1 MTGTKQD
8 HKAKLGVIFRYLP
21 DTFKLVWQTHRL
33 FTIFLV
39 AAAIIQGLL
48 PMVQIWIGKLV
59 LDEVVRLI
67 SMNKVLESSD
77 FSKTLTLIIIEF
89 ILVIFVLLLNHA
101 KNVVQ
106 QLQGEM
112 LSNRIT
118 LLILK
123 KSSSLDLE
131 NFEDSQFHDKLQR
144 AQMEASLRPLSLLTS
159 IMQVLQ
165 SVVALLSMVFII
177 VSYKWP
183 LVFVLTAATI
193 PDIIVQWVYAETE
206 YRLRYQQTHDGR
218 KMHYFV
224 WLLTS
229 LYSFKE
235 IKLFRLG
242 EYFYNQY
249 DSIFKKQFKQRKKLL
264 LKLNKARFGLSIIS
278 KVCHY
283 GFYIYAAFQAVH
295 KRISIGDLSMYVS
308 AFSQSQSHLQVIT
321 GGIKD
326 IYSHSLFLSNLHEFL
341 QFKAGIKSPEK
352 ALPAPAAIT
361 KGIVFENVSFRY
373 PNTHQYVLEN
383 LNLTIKPN
391 ETIAIV
397 GENGAGKTTLIKL
410 MCRLYEPTRGRILV
424 DGTDIRQFDL
434 DSLYSKIGAIFQDYT
449 QYNLS
454 ARENIGLGNVEYIS
468 DEERIKKAARQA
480 GIDRTIEDLPD
491 KYDTVL
497 GKIFDKS
504 VQLSIGQWQKVSL
517 ARALM
522 RNAAVLILDEPTA
535 SLDVRSEYEIFEKLK
550 RMSED
555 RVTILISHRFSTVRM
570 ADRIIVLERGK
581 ISELG
586 THEELLALK
595 GTYAELFEMH
605 TSRYM

>member
-1 MTGTKQD
+1 LTDTKQNT
-8 HKAKLGVIFRYLP
+8 KAKLGVILRYLP
-21 DTFKLVWQTHRL
+21 DTLKLVWQTHRF
-33 FTIFLV
+33 FTVFLV
-39 AAAIIQGLL
+39 AAAIVQGLL

-67 SMNKVLESSD
+67 STDKLLESSD
-77 FSKTLTLIIIEF
+77 FSRTLTLIIIEF
-89 ILVIFVLLLNHA
+89 ILVIFVLLLNHT
-101 KNVVQ
+101 KNVAQ
-106 QLQGEM
+106 QLHGEM

-131 NFEDSQFHDKLQR
+131 NFEDSEFHDKLQR
-144 AQMEASLRPLSLLTS
+144 AQMEAGHRPLSLLTTV
-159 IMQVLQ
+159 MQVLQ
-165 SVVALLSMVFII
+165 SVVSLLSMIFII
-177 VSYKWP
+177 VSFKWP
-183 LVFVLTAATI
+183 LVFVLILATI
-193 PDIIVQWVYAETE
+193 PDIIVQWVYAETG
-206 YRLRYQQTHDGR
+206 YLLRYHQTHDGR
-218 KMHYFV
+218 KMNYFK

-242 EYFYNQY
+242 EYFHSQY
-249 DSIFKKQFKQRKKLL
+249 DSIFKRQFKQRKKLL
-264 LKLNKARFGLSIIS
+264 LKLNKARFGLALIRQ
-278 KVCHY
+278 VCHY
-283 GFYIYAAFQAVH
+283 GFYIYTAWQAVH
-295 KRISIGDLSMYVS
+295 KRITIGDLSMYVG
-308 AFSQSQSHLQVIT
+308 AFSQSQNYLQVIT
-321 GGIKD
+321 GGIKE

-341 QFKAGIKSPEK
+341 QFKAAIKSPVK
-352 ALPAPAAIT
+352 ALPAPASIT

-373 PNTHQYVLEN
+373 PKTQRYVLEN
-383 LNLTIKPN
+383 LNFTIKPN
-391 ETIAIV
+391 ETVAIV

-434 DSLYSKIGAIFQDYT
+434 DSLYSRIGAIFQDYT
-449 QYNLS
+449 QYDLS

-468 DEERIKKAARQA
+468 YDERIKKAAKQG
-480 GIDRTIEDLPD
+480 GIDTTIENLPD

-497 GKIFDKS
+497 GRIFDNS

-535 SLDVRSEYEIFEKLK
+535 SLDIRSEYEIFGKLK
-550 RMSED
+550 RMSEE

-570 ADRIIVLERGK
+570 ADRIIVLEGGN
-581 ISELG
+581 ITELG